1 MREIKKTLN
10 LTLPILQPKFNMYL
24 FLLSLLLKVVSP
36 SNVYAETGSPTPTTQ
51 NDKVEDVKNIVKQL
65 VKGTSPETISSQP
78 KSFFG
83 TITQIEETQ
92 ISIDIQGQ
100 PKTLYLDDET
110 TFVNSSKRQ
119 GKITDFKVGQTV
131 IAMGYFNQDQSLD
144 CRRLVYT
151 DSKDIENNNQI
162 VTGQIVDV
170 SQSQTSPIFVLI
182 PVQNK
187 NSQYQIKT
195 DSKTEFTDFNNK
207 KLTQAKTV
215 VTGNKITIVIQPDT
229 KMANTFYATKIID
242 LQPEEE

>member
-1 MREIKKTLN
+1 
-10 LTLPILQPKFNMYL
+10 MYS
-24 FLLSLLLKVVSP
+24 FILSLLIGLISP
-36 SNVYAETGSPTPTTQ
+36 KITYAQTVTATPTTQ

-65 VKGTSPETISSQP
+65 VKGTSAEAVSSQP

-83 TITQIEETQ
+83 AITQIEDTQ
-92 ISIDIQGQ
+92 ITIDIQDR
-100 PKTLYLDDET
+100 PKTLYVDDET
-110 TFVNSSKRQ
+110 TYVNSKQKQ
-119 GKITDFKVGQTV
+119 GKISDFKVGQTV

-182 PVQNK
+182 PIQNK

-195 DSKTEFTDFNNK
+195 DSKTEFTDFKNE
-207 KLTQAKTV
+207 KLTQAKTI
-215 VTGNKITIVIQPDT
+215 VTSKKVTVIIQPDT
-229 KMANTFYATKIID
+229 KITNTFYATKVID
-242 LQPEEE
+242 LQPEKTETTQ

>member
-1 MREIKKTLN
+1 M
-10 LTLPILQPKFNMYL
+10 LPILQLKFNMYL
-24 FLLSLLLKVVSP
+24 FLFSLLLRLVSP
-36 SNVYAETGSPTPTTQ
+36 SIVYAETNTTPTPSTQ

-65 VKGTSPETISSQP
+65 VKGTSSETISSQP

-92 ISIDIQGQ
+92 ITIDIQGQ
-100 PKTLYLDDET
+100 SKTLYIDDET
-110 TFVNSSKRQ
+110 TFVNSKKKQ
-119 GKITDFKVGQTV
+119 GKVSDFKVGQTV

-182 PVQNK
+182 PIQNK

-195 DSKTEFTDFNNK
+195 DSKTEFTDFRNE
-207 KLTQAKTV
+207 KLTQAKTI
-215 VTGNKITIVIQPDT
+215 VTGKKVTIIIQPDT

-242 LQPEEE
+242 LQPPEEE